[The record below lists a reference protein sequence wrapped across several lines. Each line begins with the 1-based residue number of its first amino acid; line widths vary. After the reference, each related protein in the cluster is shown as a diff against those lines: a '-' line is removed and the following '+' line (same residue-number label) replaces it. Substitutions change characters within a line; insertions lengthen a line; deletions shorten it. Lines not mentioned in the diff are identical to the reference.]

1 MNVDD
6 AIIQRHSTRSFL
18 NKDVT
23 IEQIS
28 HILEIASHSPSGANS
43 QPWQVAILSGDSKK
57 QLQAKLEF
65 AFSTGTKPNPDYQY
79 YPKTW
84 NEPYHSRRIKCGLQL
99 YQSLTINKED
109 IEQRQAQWQANYRAF
124 DAPVMLL
131 FFMDDVMETGSYLDC
146 GMFMQS
152 LMLAA
157 MQQGLATCPQ
167 AALSDY
173 PDVVKQELG
182 YATGV
187 KLIAGMALGYED
199 TNATVNAYR
208 TSREPS
214 SSFCHFFN

>member
-6 AIIQRHSTRSFL
+6 AIIQRHSTRAFID
-18 NKDVT
+18 KDVT

-28 HILEIASHSPSGANS
+28 HILKIASHAPSGANS
-43 QPWQVAILSGDSKK
+43 QPWQVAIVSGESKK
-57 QLQAKLEF
+57 QLQAKLEL
-65 AFSTGTKPNPDYQY
+65 AFSTGVKPNPDYQY

-84 NEPYHSRRIKCGLQL
+84 NTPYRQRRVECGLQL
-99 YQSLTINKED
+99 YQSLAISKED
-109 IEQRQAQWQANYRAF
+109 IEQRQTQWRANYRAF

-131 FFMDDVMETGSYLDC
+131 FFIDNVMETGSYLDY
-146 GMFMQS
+146 GMFLQS

-173 PDVVKQELG
+173 PDIIKQELG
-182 YATGV
+182 YTTAL

-199 TNATVNAYR
+199 TTATVNSYR
-208 TSREPS
+208 TPREPI
-214 SSFCHFFN
+214 SSFCRFFN

>member
-6 AIIQRHSTRSFL
+6 AIIQRHSTRAFL
-18 NKDVT
+18 DKDVA

-43 QPWQVAILSGDSKK
+43 QPWQVAVIRGQSKK
-57 QLQAKLEF
+57 QLQAKLEL
-65 AFSTGTKPNPDYQY
+65 AFSSGVKPNPDYQY
-79 YPKTW
+79 YPKIW
-84 NEPYHSRRIKCGLQL
+84 NEPYRSRRVKCGLQL

-109 IEQRQAQWQANYRAF
+109 IKQRQAQWQANYRAF

-131 FFMDDVMETGSYLDC
+131 FFIDDAMEAGSFLDY

-157 MQQGLATCPQ
+157 QEQGLATCPQ

-173 PDVVKQELG
+173 PDIVKQELG
-182 YATGV
+182 YATDV

-199 TNATVNAYR
+199 SNAAVNAYR
-208 TSREPS
+208 TDREQS
-214 SSFCHFFN
+214 SHFCQFFN

>member
-6 AIIQRHSTRSFL
+6 AIMHRHSTRAFL
-18 NKDVT
+18 DKEVT

-28 HILEIASHSPSGANS
+28 HILAIASHSPSGANS
-43 QPWQVAILSGDSKK
+43 QPWQVAIISGESKK
-57 QLQAKLEF
+57 RLQSKLEL
-65 AFSTGTKPNPDYQY
+65 AFTNGIKPSPDYQY

-99 YQSLTINKED
+99 YQSLAINKQD
-109 IEQRQAQWQANYRAF
+109 TEQRQAQWQANYRAF

-131 FFMDDVMETGSYLDC
+131 FFIDDVMEAGSLLDY
-146 GMFMQS
+146 GMFIQS

-157 MQQGLATCPQ
+157 QEQGLATCPQ

-173 PDVVKQELG
+173 PDIAKQELG
-182 YATGV
+182 YTTDL

-199 TNATVNAYR
+199 ANAAVNTYR
-208 TSREPS
+208 TTREPLS
-214 SSFCHFFN
+214 NFCHFFN

>member
-6 AIIQRHSTRSFL
+6 AIMQRHSTRAFL
-18 NKDVT
+18 DKEVT
-23 IEQIS
+23 IERIS

-43 QPWQVAILSGDSKK
+43 QPWQVAIISGESKK
-57 QLQAKLEF
+57 RLQSKLEL
-65 AFSTGTKPNPDYQY
+65 AFTSGIKPNPDYQY

-84 NEPYHSRRIKCGLQL
+84 NEPYQSRRIKCGLQL
-99 YQSLTINKED
+99 YQSLAISKED
-109 IEQRQAQWQANYRAF
+109 KAQRQAQWQANYRAF

-131 FFMDDVMETGSYLDC
+131 FLIDDVMEAGSLLDY
-146 GMFMQS
+146 GMFIQS

-173 PDVVKQELG
+173 PNIVKQELG
-182 YATGV
+182 YTTDI

-199 TNATVNAYR
+199 ANAAVNAYR
-208 TSREPS
+208 NSREPS
-214 SSFCHFFN
+214 SNFCQFFN